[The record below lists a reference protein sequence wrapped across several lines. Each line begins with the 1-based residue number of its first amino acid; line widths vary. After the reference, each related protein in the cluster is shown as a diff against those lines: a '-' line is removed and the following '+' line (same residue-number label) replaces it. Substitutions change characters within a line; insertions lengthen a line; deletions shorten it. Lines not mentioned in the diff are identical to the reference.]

1 MGPEWD
7 RACEQT
13 SSNYC
18 ENMFRAISLSTRKIQ
33 FTVVFTKIKKGTKIN
48 FGANSVNCS
57 FTWVSL
63 NFNLKK
69 FLIVFFPSFPY
80 MGISVSK
87 FFQPSNSVVVHTT
100 LAKMLHIRQT
110 RLIRLNVR
118 QMPSLSRMYL
128 LLCFADVLG
137 KALLAS
143 YAIND
148 ISSFTVDVLFD
159 VEGAVCFGD
168 VNVVTKGA

>member
-1 MGPEWD
+1 
-7 RACEQT
+7 
-13 SSNYC
+13 
-18 ENMFRAISLSTRKIQ
+18 
-33 FTVVFTKIKKGTKIN
+33 
-48 FGANSVNCS
+48 
-57 FTWVSL
+57 
-63 NFNLKK
+63 
-69 FLIVFFPSFPY
+69 
-80 MGISVSK
+80 
-87 FFQPSNSVVVHTT
+87 
-100 LAKMLHIRQT
+100 
-110 RLIRLNVR
+110 
-118 QMPSLSRMYL
+118 MYL

>member
-1 MGPEWD
+1 
-7 RACEQT
+7 
-13 SSNYC
+13 
-18 ENMFRAISLSTRKIQ
+18 
-33 FTVVFTKIKKGTKIN
+33 
-48 FGANSVNCS
+48 
-57 FTWVSL
+57 
-63 NFNLKK
+63 
-69 FLIVFFPSFPY
+69 